1 MHTVM
6 HLNLRVDPT
15 QYISQ
20 IREVPDY
27 DYIHMV
33 RQPKYMIDLSLLNE
47 KVHYLNEIF
56 SPTEY
61 VKRNN
66 ISLLH
71 AHHGQ
76 LGMLLL
82 PFKDETNLPLVTS
95 IRGRDATLAN
105 QPIGYLDNMK
115 MLFDR
120 GERFFPVC
128 KYLADRLIAWGCPPE
143 KIRVL
148 YGGVDLNQFN
158 YRTPHKE
165 GSQNILSI
173 GRLVEKKGHHIL
185 MQAFQKIRGKFP
197 NATLTII
204 GRGELEEY
212 INSLANQLNLGDSF
226 RLLNHLPKDQ
236 VREQMTNADIFCAAS
251 LEAADGDVE
260 GIPNTLKE
268 AMAVGVPVISTN
280 HAGIPELITNK
291 KEGVLVQENNVDEL
305 AEALEFMLT
314 NRELWETYTVAA
326 RQKIE
331 QNFNLVQQLQQQ
343 AEFYDELAAP
353 YKKGEQNSV
362 TPGKKDT
369 KDKKTLKNTKQPQ
382 QPQQQVKYDDESVEL
397 SKKDKKAE
405 KVKKAFIYIQQLQ
418 QQTKDK
424 DKDKVKVKVKVKDK
438 VKLVATNKK
447 DKKALNKIQQQ
458 AKDDDETVASR
469 KKEKKAQK
477 VKKVKKALNK
487 IQKLQ
492 QQAKDEKI
500 GG

>member
-1 MHTVM
+1 M

-47 KVHYLNEIF
+47 KVHYLNEVF
-56 SPTEY
+56 SPKEY

-82 PFKDETNLPLVTS
+82 PFKEETNLPLVTS

-128 KYLADRLIAWGCPPE
+128 QYLADRLIAWGCPSE

-148 YGGVDLNQFN
+148 YGGVDLNEFK
-158 YRTPHKE
+158 YRAPHK
-165 GSQNILSI
+165 GDSQNILSI

-185 MQAFQKIRGKFP
+185 MQAFQKIRDKFP

-204 GRGELEEY
+204 GRGGLEEY
-212 INSLANQLNLGDSF
+212 LISLANQLNLGDSF

-268 AMAVGVPVISTN
+268 AMAIGVPVISTN
-280 HAGIPELITNK
+280 HAGIPELITNN

-305 AEALEFMLT
+305 AEALEFMLS
-314 NRELWETYTVAA
+314 NREIWETYTVAA
-326 RQKIE
+326 RQKVE
-331 QNFNLVQQLQQQ
+331 QKFNLAQQLQQQ
-343 AEFYDELAAP
+343 AEFYDELVAP
-353 YKKGEQNSV
+353 YKVGKRYLV
-362 TPGKKDT
+362 TPRQ
-369 KDKKTLKNTKQPQ
+369 KDKETLKETP
-382 QPQQQVKYDDESVEL
+382 QPQQQGNYDG
-397 SKKDKKAE
+397 KTIKPGKKAE
-405 KVKKAFIYIQQLQ
+405 LTQKALIYIQQLQ
-418 QQTKDK
+418 QLQGLPQLQQIKQFPQLQQLQQQTN
-424 DKDKVKVKVKVKDK
+424 DKVKAELVTSIKKEKEAKV
-438 VKLVATNKK
+438 
-447 DKKALNKIQQQ
+447 QQG
-458 AKDDDETVASR
+458 AKDQDEKIAFR

-477 VKKVKKALNK
+477 AEKVKKALYK
-487 IQKLQ
+487 IQKFQ
-492 QQAKDEKI
+492 QQAIDEQL
-500 GG
+500 GGDHGGL